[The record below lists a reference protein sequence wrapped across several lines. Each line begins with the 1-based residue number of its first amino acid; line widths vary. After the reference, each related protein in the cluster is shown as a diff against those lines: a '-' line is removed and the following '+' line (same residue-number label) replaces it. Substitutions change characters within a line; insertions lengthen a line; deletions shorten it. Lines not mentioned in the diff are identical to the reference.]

1 MIWFAGA
8 LIVDDELREILQC
21 VGGLSVPAAGL
32 DDNTDLFSAGLS
44 SLATV
49 NVMLAIEQK
58 FDVEIPD
65 ELLTRRTFQTLAS
78 LRNTLGELRSGIVV
92 A

>member
-1 MIWFAGA
+1 M
-8 LIVDDELREILQC
+8 DNELRVILQSC
-21 VGGLSVPAAGL
+21 GGLSVPVDRL
-32 DDNTDLFSAGLS
+32 DDSADLYVAGLS

-58 FDVEIPD
+58 FAIEIPD

-78 LRNTLGELRSGIVV
+78 LRSTVSDLRSR
-92 A
+92 ALTA

>member
-1 MIWFAGA
+1 M
-8 LIVDDELREILQC
+8 DDELRLILQSF
-21 VGGLSVPAAGL
+21 GGLSIPADRL
-32 DDNTDLFSAGLS
+32 DDHTDLFAAGLS

-58 FDVEIPD
+58 FSIEIPD

-78 LRNTLGELRSGIVV
+78 LRATVSDLRSPVV
-92 A
+92 PA

>member
-1 MIWFAGA
+1 MAELTGD
-8 LIVDDELREILQC
+8 LIVEEELRVILQSY
-21 VGGLSVPAAGL
+21 GGLSVPVDSL
-32 DDNTDLFSAGLS
+32 DENTDLFAAGLS

-58 FDVEIPD
+58 FGIEIPD

-78 LRNTLGELRSGIVV
+78 LRNTVGELCTGV
-92 A
+92 AAA

>member
-1 MIWFAGA
+1 M
-8 LIVDDELREILQC
+8 DNELRIILQSF
-21 VGGLSVPAAGL
+21 GGLSVPVDRL
-32 DDNTDLFSAGLS
+32 DDQADLFSAGLS

-58 FDVEIPD
+58 FDIEIPD

-78 LRNTLGELRSGIVV
+78 LQSVVGELRSRI
-92 A
+92 AAA